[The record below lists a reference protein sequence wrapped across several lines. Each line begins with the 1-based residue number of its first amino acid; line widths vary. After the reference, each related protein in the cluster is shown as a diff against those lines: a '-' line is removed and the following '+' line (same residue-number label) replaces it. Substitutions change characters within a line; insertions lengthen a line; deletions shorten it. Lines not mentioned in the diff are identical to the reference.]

1 MKSRRLAVGLA
12 AFLLGLAVVAPA
24 QEFSVSAAAGS
35 FFPLGEA
42 YRTIYGSSFVAAGD
56 VWLKLKGPFGLAT
69 GFTLL
74 SDEGAAT
81 GPTDRY
87 PVRFRRRTIP
97 LVLFYQFDV
106 GPVDIRLGAGVGF
119 HHFRETWQTADLNYS
134 GNKISPR
141 AMLAVSVEVVKRL
154 SLFSS
159 VTYDTIRKERSISY
173 LDSLNIYQVDLD
185 GVQVVGGLSV
195 RIF

>member
-1 MKSRRLAVGLA
+1 MKVRRFAVGLA
-12 AFLLGLAVVAPA
+12 AFVMGLAVVAPS
-24 QEFSVSAAAGS
+24 QELSVSAAAGGM
-35 FFPLGEA
+35 FPLGEV
-42 YRTIYGSSFVAAGD
+42 YRTIYGSSLVVAGD

-69 GFTLL
+69 GLNLL

-81 GPTDRY
+81 GPTDQY

-106 GPVDIRLGAGVGF
+106 GPVDIRVGAGAGF
-119 HHFRETWQTADLNYS
+119 HHFRETWQTADLDYS
-134 GNKISPR
+134 GNKTSPR
-141 AMLAVSVEVVKRL
+141 ALLAVSVEIVKRL

-159 VTYDTIRKERSISY
+159 VAYDTIRKERSIGY
-173 LDSLNIYQVDLD
+173 LDSLNTYQVDLD
-185 GVQVVGGLSV
+185 GVQVVGGLSF